1 MKHKHISFLATFFT
15 ICLTY
20 TPILA
25 QYPYTHRVDA
35 VAKDMSFSVLRGAD
49 VFMTLSNV
57 ENELGNQDIVWTDGT
72 PLTEREYSRIV
83 IGDIDVSGFHRA
95 IRETFSEEEYKVLET
110 NKDRMEVILTGSPT
124 GQILEITWMINVTPR
139 TDAITPD
146 QFALFEQNIK
156 KYVTYTVTEDMKKL
170 QFFRAIHNLNF
181 GMLGVSYFKAELNPG
196 DRSDSLQT
204 HE

>member
-25 QYPYTHRVDA
+25 QYPYTHRIDA
-35 VAKDMSFSVLRGAD
+35 VANDMTFSVMRAGN
-49 VFMTLSNV
+49 VFMTLDNIT
-57 ENELGNQDIVWTDGT
+57 NELGDQKIVWIDGT
-72 PLTEREYSRIV
+72 PLTEKEYNLLE
-83 IGDIDVSGFHRA
+83 IGEIDVNGFYKA
-95 IRETFSEEEYKVLET
+95 IRETFSEEEYKVLEDG
-110 NKDRMEVILTGSPT
+110 KDRIEVALVVSPN
-124 GQILEITWMINVTPR
+124 GEILEVGWSIYVTPR

-156 KYVTYTVTEDMKKL
+156 KCVTYTVTEDMKRVR
-170 QFFRAIHNLNF
+170 FFRTIHNLNF

>member
-1 MKHKHISFLATFFT
+1 MKRLSILLALLVCAATNVV
-15 ICLTY
+15 
-20 TPILA
+20 A
-25 QYPYTHRVDA
+25 QYHYTHRVDA
-35 VAKDMSFSVLRGAD
+35 VAKDMTFSVLRGAD

-72 PLTEREYSRIV
+72 PLTEREYSRIA
-83 IGDIDVSGFHRA
+83 IGDIDVSGFYRA

-124 GQILEITWMINVTPR
+124 GQVLEVTWMINVTPR

-181 GMLGVSYFKAELNPG
+181 GMLGVKYRDSNPG
-196 DRSDSLQT
+196 VILPDSVQALD
-204 HE
+204 

>member
-1 MKHKHISFLATFFT
+1 MKRLSILLALWVCATT
-15 ICLTY
+15 NAV
-20 TPILA
+20 A

-35 VAKDMSFSVLRGAD
+35 VAKEMTFSVMRAGD
-49 VFMTLSNV
+49 VFMTLDNV
-57 ENELGNQDIVWTDGT
+57 TNELGDQNIVWTDGT

-83 IGDIDVSGFHRA
+83 IGDIDVSGFYRA

-181 GMLGVSYFKAELNPG
+181 GMLGVKYRNMNP
-196 DRSDSLQT
+196 DLVLPDSLQIIQ
-204 HE
+204 

>member
-1 MKHKHISFLATFFT
+1 MVRCAKVQIFLCA
-15 ICLTY
+15 LVA
-20 TPILA
+20 LVGKSAVA
-25 QYPYTHRVDA
+25 QYPYTHHVDA
-35 VAKDMSFSVLRGAD
+35 VAKDMTFRVMRAANL
-49 VFMTLSNV
+49 FMTLDNV
-57 ENELGNQDIVWTDGT
+57 QNELGDQPIVWNDGT
-72 PLTEREYSRIV
+72 RLTVEEYENLML
-83 IGDIDVSGFHRA
+83 GDIDVAGVYKA
-95 IRETFSEEEYKVLET
+95 IQATFTEEEYKVLEQGR
-110 NKDRMEVILTGSPT
+110 DRMEVALVVGPD
-124 GQILEITWMINVTPR
+124 GKVLEVAWSIYVTPR